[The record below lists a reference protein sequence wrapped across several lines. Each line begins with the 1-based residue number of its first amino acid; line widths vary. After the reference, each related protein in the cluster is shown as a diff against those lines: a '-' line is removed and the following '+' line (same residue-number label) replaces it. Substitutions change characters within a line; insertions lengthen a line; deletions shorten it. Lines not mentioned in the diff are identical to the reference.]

1 MRSATSGTSS
11 FPRSVVIVAIAF
23 ASSVQLS
30 VKARNHCRVSP
41 ILAGQWF
48 LAFTDSWTLEANAMA
63 TITTLRGKDEVP
75 LVAER
80 ILLRRPDAVVVVRR
94 EELAAVRRAVG
105 PELAPGVYG
114 L

>member
-1 MRSATSGTSS
+1 
-11 FPRSVVIVAIAF
+11 
-23 ASSVQLS
+23 
-30 VKARNHCRVSP
+30 VSP

-48 LAFTDSWTLEANAMA
+48 LAFTDSWTLDANAMA
-63 TITTLRGKDEVP
+63 TITALRGPDEVP

-94 EELAAVRRAVG
+94 EDVAAVRRAVG
-105 PELAPGVYG
+105 PELAPRVYG